1 MLREKS
7 FCANHEVKKYS
18 RVGSGEYRF
27 ECSLAFINIQPWANS
42 KWPIDQSEWVLYNV
56 CYNAFCLQTT
66 LSLTFLFIYLFIN
79 NMLKSFYLISVIT
92 LLTTTCRL
100 LILFSG
106 RTLGSHFTSLLIMFP
121 CTMRDLN
128 RYMLCTAI

>member
-1 MLREKS
+1 MRQ
-7 FCANHEVKKYS
+7 KKYS
-18 RVGSGEYRF
+18 RVGSGEYSF

-56 CYNAFCLQTT
+56 CYVIMHFVFKLLYHSHFC
-66 LSLTFLFIYLFIN
+66 SLFYLFIN

-100 LILFSG
+100 LILFPG